1 MQRRRRWRRRP
12 RRQII
17 ATAESK
23 CALLQAVMRKNA
35 AARVHAA
42 KWQREK
48 TDDEGANFCGGAK
61 NDPHAG
67 GGSSTAQSAAGA
79 LASCIL
85 ANRLSLSRQQKNSA
99 AAARRTQN
107 EGGYISLA
115 GYTCPPPWG
124 SLA

>member
-1 MQRRRRWRRRP
+1 
-12 RRQII
+12 
-17 ATAESK
+17 
-23 CALLQAVMRKNA
+23 MRKNA

-42 KWQREK
+42 KWQREREK

-67 GGSSTAQSAAGA
+67 SGSSTAQSAAGA

-85 ANRLSLSRQQKNSA
+85 ANRLSLSLSRQQKNSA